1 MKKKELEELKMKTVT
16 ELKRFIVDLRD
27 EVGKLRIEK
36 GLGKLRDTNAIKN
49 KNKAIA
55 RALTFLSIKSLK
67 IDDSREKGDS

>member
-1 MKKKELEELKMKTVT
+1 MKKKELEELKMKTIE
-16 ELKRFIVDLRD
+16 ELKRFVVDLRD

-36 GLGKLRDTNAIKN
+36 GLGKLTDTNAIKN

-55 RALTFLSIKSLK
+55 RALTFLTIKSVQ